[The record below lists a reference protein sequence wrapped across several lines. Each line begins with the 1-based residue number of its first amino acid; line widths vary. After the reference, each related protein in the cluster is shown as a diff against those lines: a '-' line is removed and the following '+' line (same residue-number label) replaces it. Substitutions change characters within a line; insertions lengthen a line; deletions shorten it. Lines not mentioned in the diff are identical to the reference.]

1 MLTKVIPQNLYS
13 SADVRRIDQAAISS
27 GIPGIHLMKRAGRA
41 LFSLCSQRWPG
52 FGTDESECKRY
63 LVICGGGNNAGDGYI
78 FAALAAQKKLSV
90 KLIALVAPAA
100 LEGDA
105 KLAYDFALQESVPV
119 EAWSDTVCD
128 DVDPSETIV
137 IDAMLGIGA
146 LGAPRGVF
154 AEAVNWVNSSGCQV
168 VSADVP
174 SGVNAD
180 TGSATQAVKAELT
193 LTFVAPKKGLYT
205 GRGAALSGEIFCDDL
220 DIPQNIFDAVE
231 SAPLRNLKSADLGHL
246 LAPRPIDAHK
256 GLYGHVLIVGGDRGY
271 GGAVAMTAEAALC
284 SGAGLVSVAT
294 RPEHLG
300 AILTRTPEVMVTGV
314 DSGQALKP
322 LLERPTTIVIG
333 PGLGQ
338 SPWSEQMLQLVLA
351 CELPLVV
358 DADALNLLAG
368 SRNAEKL
375 KQRENWIMTPH
386 PGEAARLLGLS
397 VAEVQEDRF
406 AAAEKI
412 QQVYGGVCVLK
423 GAGSI
428 IASPKGL
435 AVARVGNPGM
445 ASGGMGDILAGVCG
459 SLVAQKLALPD
470 AVELAVCVHGDAG
483 DLAASHVGERGLR
496 ASELIPYIR
505 ELLNSVS

>member
-1 MLTKVIPQNLYS
+1 
-13 SADVRRIDQAAISS
+13 
-27 GIPGIHLMKRAGRA
+27 
-41 LFSLCSQRWPG
+41 
-52 FGTDESECKRY
+52 
-63 LVICGGGNNAGDGYI
+63 
-78 FAALAAQKKLSV
+78 
-90 KLIALVAPAA
+90 
-100 LEGDA
+100 
-105 KLAYDFALQESVPV
+105 
-119 EAWSDTVCD
+119 
-128 DVDPSETIV
+128 
-137 IDAMLGIGA
+137 
-146 LGAPRGVF
+146 
-154 AEAVNWVNSSGCQV
+154 
-168 VSADVP
+168 VP

-220 DIPQNIFDAVE
+220 DIPQNIFDSVE

-375 KQRENWIMTPH
+375 KQRCCRGSGRSFCGGRKNSASLWRCMRIKGGGQH
-386 PGEAARLLGLS
+386 YCLS
-397 VAEVQEDRF
+397 ERACRRQ
-406 AAAEKI
+406 
-412 QQVYGGVCVLK
+412 GG
-423 GAGSI
+423 
-428 IASPKGL
+428 
-435 AVARVGNPGM
+435 
-445 ASGGMGDILAGVCG
+445 
-459 SLVAQKLALPD
+459 
-470 AVELAVCVHGDAG
+470 
-483 DLAASHVGERGLR
+483 
-496 ASELIPYIR
+496 
-505 ELLNSVS
+505 